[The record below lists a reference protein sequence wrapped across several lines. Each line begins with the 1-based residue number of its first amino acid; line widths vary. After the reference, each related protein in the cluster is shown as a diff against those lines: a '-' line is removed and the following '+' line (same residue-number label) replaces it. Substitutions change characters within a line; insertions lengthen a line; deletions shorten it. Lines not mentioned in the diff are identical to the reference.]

1 MQTLTKRPARKLED
15 GAIRRSDPRI
25 IPLVKVQLRQEW
37 DDGKVPSRITLAV
50 TGLTVKVAAGFSWL
64 YKLLA
69 GPPMSERDRFHH
81 CPTVAQVEK
90 HKGMAAYW
98 AHQPTRGIF

>member
-1 MQTLTKRPARKLED
+1 MRTLTERPARKLED

-37 DDGKVPSRITLAV
+37 DDGKGPSRVTSSV
-50 TGLTVKVAAGFSWL
+50 TGLTAKVTAGFSWL

-69 GPPMSERDRFHH
+69 GPPMSERGRLRYAT
-81 CPTVAQVEK
+81 TVAKVEK
-90 HKGMAAYW
+90 HKAMAAYW